1 MKTIKNKKEISVI
14 EQLRAIRDN
23 ISLDIQDMT
32 FEQLKK
38 YIEARLTLHPKE
50 AWSQKIQKEK

>member
-32 FEQLKK
+32 FEQLKN